1 MSVSKD
7 QNKIQEILTRGV
19 EQVYPKS
26 EMLGARLKEG
36 KKLRLYVGIDP
47 TGKDLHIGHALQ
59 LRKLKQF
66 QDLGHEVIMLIGS
79 FTGMIGDPTDK
90 SAARQKLTRQQVL
103 ENAATY
109 KKQASRILSFSGKN
123 PAKIMFNHKWLGK
136 LTFEEIVD
144 LASNFTV
151 QQMLERDMFDRRLKE
166 GKPIYLHE
174 FFYPLM
180 QGYDSVAMDVDL
192 EVGGSDQTFNMLAG
206 RTLMKAV
213 NNKEKMVMT
222 LKLITNDEGK
232 KMSKSEGG
240 FVALNDAPKEMYGK
254 IMAMDDSVII
264 PYFELATDVSMSEIA
279 GKKIQ
284 MEQGV
289 NPRDIKADL
298 AFAVVR
304 LFHDEKSA
312 QVAREHFATVFQ
324 KHETPEEMNEVNVS
338 APEPILDVLVR
349 SRLVMS
355 KNEAR
360 RMIEQGGVKLDGAV
374 VENIDLTVE
383 GTPEGKV
390 LQKGKR
396 HFVKLVK

>member
-1 MSVSKD
+1 
-7 QNKIQEILTRGV
+7 
-19 EQVYPKS
+19 
-26 EMLGARLKEG
+26 
-36 KKLRLYVGIDP
+36 
-47 TGKDLHIGHALQ
+47 
-59 LRKLKQF
+59 
-66 QDLGHEVIMLIGS
+66 MLIGS

-90 SAARQKLTRQQVL
+90 SAARQKLTRKQVL
-103 ENAATY
+103 ENASTY
-109 KKQASRILSFSGKN
+109 KKQASKILSFTGKN

-136 LTFEEIVD
+136 LSFEDIVD

-151 QQMLERDMFDRRLKE
+151 QQMLERDMFERRMQE

-206 RTLMKAV
+206 RTLMKAI
-213 NNKEKMVMT
+213 NGKEKIVMA

-240 FVALNDAPKEMYGK
+240 FVALNDAPEEMFGK

-264 PYFELATDVSMSEIA
+264 PYFELATNVSIEEIA

-289 NPRDIKADL
+289 NPRDIKSEL
-298 AFAVVR
+298 AHEIVS
-304 LFHDEKSA
+304 LFHN
-312 QVAREHFATVFQ
+312 ARLADIASEHFKNVFQ
-324 KHETPEEMNEVNVS
+324 KHETPDDMKDIKIINEESIV
-338 APEPILDVLVR
+338 DVLVR
-349 SRLVMS
+349 SGLVSS

-360 RMIEQGGVKLDGAV
+360 RMIEQKAIKIDGKV
-374 VENIDLTVE
+374 VDNINFIIDAASV
-383 GTPEGKV
+383 GKV
-390 LQKGKR
+390 LQRGKR
-396 HFVKLVK
+396 YFVKITK